1 VSSVSQP
8 ARERRSDRKQREIMA
23 AAASLFLKNGYDGT
37 SMDDIATLAGVSKP
51 TVYKHFSDKERLFA
65 AIALATTD
73 DVLQLVQVVTE
84 TFQRTEDIAGGLLT
98 LAQRFLAELMR
109 PDVLRLRRL
118 IIANAERFPEVGQ
131 TWYQQGFGRV
141 LIALAN
147 SFEKFAERGLLSV
160 DDPTMAANHFV
171 GLLLWVPVNEVM
183 FTGRQSQSRRDVDRF
198 AHAAVKAFL
207 DGYRGA
213 LASFDGG

>member
-65 AIALATTD
+65 AIALATTE